1 MVAFTLVVSAVSGFI
16 FGLRPAIRAS
26 RLDLVESLKQGG
38 RSLAGRVDS
47 HRFRAVLAIG
57 EIALAMVL
65 LTAAGLLIRS
75 FQRIEEVPLGFD
87 PQHVSVAEIQLPN
100 SKYPKEEQQAD
111 FYKQL
116 LAELRNTPG
125 IESVSATRSLLLPRL
140 PNSAAFTI
148 EGRPS
153 AIATPLTTDIVTPE
167 FFSTLKIPLLKGR
180 FFNLLDHAN
189 SLPVAIVNAAT
200 AERYWAREDPIGKR
214 FVYGK
219 AGLQTRW
226 LTIIGVVADTKRAGL
241 DQPVFTESYVP
252 AAQNPDADMQIV
264 IRTRLGVPAARSA
277 LQGVLHRLDPEQA
290 VGKLMSLET
299 ALGERTASR
308 RFTTFLLSL
317 FAGTALAI
325 AGVGVYGMISSMVAQ
340 RRQELGVRMAL
351 GALPGDV
358 LRLVIGN
365 VLVMA
370 ASGVVLG
377 LIAALSLSQGLE
389 SLLFGIGRFD
399 PGSYALASF
408 GLLCVC
414 LAAAISPAIRAL
426 SVDPVTTLRME

>member
-1 MVAFTLVVSAVSGFI
+1 
-16 FGLRPAIRAS
+16 
-26 RLDLVESLKQGG
+26 
-38 RSLAGRVDS
+38 
-47 HRFRAVLAIG
+47 
-57 EIALAMVL
+57 
-65 LTAAGLLIRS
+65 
-75 FQRIEEVPLGFD
+75 
-87 PQHVSVAEIQLPN
+87 
-100 SKYPKEEQQAD
+100 
-111 FYKQL
+111 
-116 LAELRNTPG
+116 
-125 IESVSATRSLLLPRL
+125 
-140 PNSAAFTI
+140 
-148 EGRPS
+148 
-153 AIATPLTTDIVTPE
+153 
-167 FFSTLKIPLLKGR
+167 
-180 FFNLLDHAN
+180 
-189 SLPVAIVNAAT
+189 
-200 AERYWAREDPIGKR
+200 
-214 FVYGK
+214 
-219 AGLQTRW
+219 
-226 LTIIGVVADTKRAGL
+226 
-241 DQPVFTESYVP
+241 
-252 AAQNPDADMQIV
+252 
-264 IRTRLGVPAARSA
+264 
-277 LQGVLHRLDPEQA
+277 
-290 VGKLMSLET
+290 
-299 ALGERTASR
+299 
-308 RFTTFLLSL
+308 LLSL